1 MLQIYPLL
9 SITALV
15 IFTTVILL
23 NKNLN
28 FMNAQDAIKK
38 IKIMLGLE
46 KFEATAK
53 LVDGTEVYVEDE
65 FVVGAQLS
73 VITEDGLIPAPEGM
87 HTLENGQQVTV
98 DAAGVIVEIS
108 EASAEKLEEKEEEKE
123 EMAKDDKEEDM
134 AKDDKEEKMDEEITK
149 DIVSE
154 IVQAIAPLVDDLVQM
169 KKDVE
174 EMRKEFAKFSAEP
187 AAKPVKNNFS
197 ATLTQTDKRMEL
209 LAQLRKQNKNKTK

>member
-1 MLQIYPLL
+1 
-9 SITALV
+9 
-15 IFTTVILL
+15 
-23 NKNLN
+23 
-28 FMNAQDAIKK
+28 MNAQDAIKK
-38 IKIMLGLE
+38 IRIMLGLE

-73 VITEDGLIPAPEGM
+73 LITPDGLVPAPEGM

-108 EASAEKLEEKEEEKE
+108 EASAEELEEEEKE
-123 EMAKDDKEEDM
+123 EMAKDDEEEDM

-197 ATLTQTDKRMEL
+197 ASLTQTDKRMEL